1 MDVTDLPIVGRF
13 AGAFLALLDLALH
26 GGEFLA
32 LVVSILVDGLLGQ
45 PELLVSILITLQRL
59 GERIP
64 YIPSGWVDTVLTAAL
79 VALLVVYL
87 GRLTG
92 AFGDTS

>member
-1 MDVTDLPIVGRF
+1 MDVTELPIVGRF
-13 AGAFLALLDLALH
+13 ATAFLALLDVVLH
-26 GGEFLA
+26 GGEFIVLI
-32 LVVSILVDGLLGQ
+32 VWFIVDGLLGS

-64 YIPSGWVDTVLTAAL
+64 YIPAGWVDTILTAAL

-92 AFGDTS
+92 TFGETS